1 MKTERFVQKASNLFV
16 ENRLIKFVIVV
27 LALTV
32 AFNSLMVFRAV
43 KYQRVVLIPPQ
54 LTGTIEFVRGKPT
67 DTYIR
72 DISRRIVYL
81 TTTYSPPTARQQFE
95 ELLPYYAPESYPE
108 ASKAWYSLA
117 SRVEES
123 QVSSVFYLERIQ
135 LNESF
140 IEIFGNLKQYA
151 GDTPIENASKTYLID
166 YRVQD
171 GRFYIVSFK
180 EKLAPSHDR
189 KEREKHQIGGDEN

>member
-1 MKTERFVQKASNLFV
+1 MKADLFVQKASNLFV
-16 ENRLIKFVIVV
+16 ENRLMKFVIVV

-43 KYQRVVLIPPQ
+43 KYQRVVLIPPKM
-54 LTGTIEFVRGKPT
+54 TGTIEFVQGKPT
-67 DTYIR
+67 DNYVR
-72 DISRRIVYL
+72 DISRRIVSL
-81 TTTYSPPTARQQFE
+81 ATTYSPPTARAQFE

-123 QVSSVFYLERIQ
+123 QVSSVFYLEKIK
-135 LNESF
+135 LGESS

-151 GDTPIENASKTYLID
+151 GNTPLETTGKTYLID

-171 GRFYIVSFK
+171 GRFYLVSFQ
-180 EKLAPSHDR
+180 ELLAPSPAT
-189 KEREKHQIGGDEN
+189 REKDPSEGGEK